1 MRHILIILSI
11 FLLTFPSAVY
21 SAQNRVALV
30 IGNGAY
36 KEGPLR
42 NPVNDARILKNVLMR
57 AGFQVSL
64 LENGNKRQMIEAV
77 KNFGKKLRKSDVALF
92 YFSGHG
98 SQYMDRNWIFPIGID
113 IGRAQDLEFET
124 VSAQRILREM
134 EGGTNKRVNIVII
147 DACRK
152 TPTFQGYR
160 SASRGLAAPKIQ
172 PEGTIYA
179 FSTAP
184 GTIAY
189 DGDGQNSPYVMEL
202 KKHLLTPG
210 LKIED
215 VFKRVRVGVKN
226 RTSRKPTP
234 QIPWENSSLMGDF
247 YFVPQT
253 DGTVISSTSS
263 QNTELVQPNVYNAD
277 EEAWNEIRNSSNPED
292 FKAFIRHFAD
302 SPLAD
307 TAKFKLDRLK
317 KEQTDRVESVT
328 NLKLSDG
335 NIYTGEFKNN
345 YPNGKGTLIFG
356 PGQWEGHKYV
366 GQFKDGYFH
375 GQGTYIYSDG
385 GKYEGNYK
393 NGNMQDG
400 QGRFTYPDG
409 SVYVGN
415 YIDGQQTGQGTLII
429 GPGQWHG
436 DKYEGQFK
444 NGQFHGQGTYTYSSG
459 YIDRGE
465 FRDSKLHGEATQ
477 IMGPGKWYGDRFFG
491 NFKNGQRQGFGTYSF
506 LDGRKNIGEYKNDKE
521 WNVKHYNIYGGY
533 AGQWVNGVWRSQ

>member
-1 MRHILIILSI
+1 MRSPKLPIGNQVKHLLIILSI
-11 FLLTFPSAVY
+11 FLLTLPSVVN
-21 SAQNRVALV
+21 SSQSRVALV

-64 LENGNKRQMIEAV
+64 LENGNKRQMLKAV
-77 KNFGKKLRKSDVALF
+77 KDFGKKLRKSDVALF

-98 SQYMDRNWIFPIGID
+98 VQYMDRNWIFPIGID
-113 IGRAQDLEFET
+113 IGRAQDVEFET
-124 VSAQRILREM
+124 VNAQRILREM
-134 EGGTNKRVNIVII
+134 EGGINKRVNIVII
-147 DACRK
+147 DACRA
-152 TPTFQGYR
+152 TPTFQSYR
-160 SASRGLAAPKIQ
+160 SSSKGLAAPKVQ
-172 PEGTIYA
+172 PEGSIIA

-189 DGDGQNSPYVMEL
+189 DGDRENSPYVMEL

-263 QNTELVQPNVYNAD
+263 QNTELVRPNVYNAD

-292 FKAFIRHFAD
+292 FITFIRHFAD

-317 KEQTDRVESVT
+317 KEQTDRVKRVK
-328 NLKLSDG
+328 NLKLTNG
-335 NIYTGEFKNN
+335 NFYTGEMKNN
-345 YPNGKGTLIFG
+345 YPNGQGTLIMG
-356 PGQWEGHKYV
+356 PGKWHGEKYV
-366 GQFKDGYFH
+366 GQFKDGNNN
-375 GQGTYIYSDG
+375 GQGTNIYSLG
-385 GKYEGNYK
+385 
-393 NGNMQDG
+393 
-400 QGRFTYPDG
+400 
-409 SVYVGN
+409 
-415 YIDGQQTGQGTLII
+415 I
-429 GPGQWHG
+429 
-436 DKYEGQFK
+436 
-444 NGQFHGQGTYTYSSG
+444 
-459 YIDRGE
+459 
-465 FRDSKLHGEATQ
+465 
-477 IMGPGKWYGDRFFG
+477 
-491 NFKNGQRQGFGTYSF
+491 
-506 LDGRKNIGEYKNDKE
+506 
-521 WNVKHYNIYGGY
+521 VKT
-533 AGQWVNGVWRSQ
+533 